1 MTPPCPQP
9 PSAFFPL
16 DKEQEQGRATLG
28 RYATP
33 GHEAILQAKESP
45 QNKFILCNKA
55 LGCRPAQG
63 LQDPNCCPGTSETEK
78 EETSSG
84 SLGKDL

>member
-9 PSAFFPL
+9 SSAFFPL

-28 RYATP
+28 RCATP
-33 GHEAILQAKESP
+33 GHEAILQ
-45 QNKFILCNKA
+45 NKSMVCNKA
-55 LGCRPAQG
+55 LGCS
-63 LQDPNCCPGTSETEK
+63 PNGCPGTSETEK
-78 EETSSG
+78 GETSSG